1 MSVRCLVSFHAHP
14 DDEAIF
20 TGGIIL
26 RAIRAGWRVVVVI
39 ATSGEEGAASGW
51 VTGDL
56 GAHRRRE
63 AIEAASVLGV
73 DQVVFLGYRDSGAA
87 SFAQRAGK
95 RGAPAAAFGP
105 LAETSVLEVA
115 ERLHRILV
123 DERADVLTSYDEAGI
138 YGHRD
143 HLRVH
148 EIARAALLGTVCEL
162 VEATV
167 PRAELAATREVLL
180 GQGLDPAVW
189 PSEQLE
195 RIGAGRHGEV
205 LTLELGP
212 DLPQK
217 MRAVAAHASQVVEAA
232 DFMGVPPGAFRRVL
246 AKEHY
251 VPVRTLDGRLGE
263 LLSASA

>member
-1 MSVRCLVSFHAHP
+1 VSARCLVSFHAHP

-26 RAIRAGWRVVVVI
+26 RAVRAGWRVVVVI

-56 GAHRRRE
+56 GSHRRKE
-63 AIEAASVLGV
+63 AIQAASVLGV
-73 DQVVFLGYRDSGAA
+73 DQVEFLGYRDSGAA
-87 SFAQRAGK
+87 SAAK
-95 RGAPAAAFGP
+95 RDGRGGASAALFGP
-105 LAETSVLEVA
+105 LDQTSVLEVA

-123 DERADVLTSYDEAGI
+123 DERADVLTSYDEVGI

-167 PRAELAATREVLL
+167 PRSVLAATREELL
-180 GQGLDPAVW
+180 GLGLDPAVW
-189 PSEQLE
+189 PPEQLE
-195 RIGAGRHGEV
+195 RIGGGRDGEV

-217 MRAVAAHASQVVEAA
+217 MRAIASHASQVVEAPE
-232 DFMGVPPGAFRRVL
+232 FMGVPPGAFRRVL

-251 VPVRTLDGRLGE
+251 VPVRTLDDRLGE
-263 LLSASA
+263 LLSACA